1 MIRFIKR
8 IVYCFVG
15 LLTFLL
21 LMYLVA
27 FCVGEPELNK
37 DRYIKLYD
45 DQNEIFYQSI
55 NNYSGQYVS
64 LENVNP
70 YFLKAIVSIEDKRFY
85 QHHGFDYVG
94 ISRAIKTNVIKR
106 KNSQGASTITQ
117 QYARLLYLTNEKTW
131 SRKVKEAF
139 FTLQL
144 ETHLSKDKILEGYVN
159 NVYFG
164 HGIYGIEN
172 AAQYFYKKKA
182 SELTLNEASMLA
194 GVVNGPQY
202 YSPLLHERKAKQR
215 QALVLNAMYE
225 NHVITKSVL
234 EATKKQTLNL
244 AKEHSLNE
252 NMSTYYYKDT
262 VLQELENLGYYN
274 NQYLNKGLDILEQ
287 ERVWVNY
294 EVESKATKLIK
305 EKDIQT
311 DLQCA
316 FTVVNPKT
324 SQLQALLGGKDYSKS
339 QYNRALHANR
349 QIGSTM
355 KPLLYY
361 LALENGFNP
370 TTSFLCEPTT
380 FKLENKTTYSPS
392 NFHKKYAY
400 KDITLA
406 QAIAV
411 SDNIFAVKTHLFLG
425 TENLYNFLRNYHI
438 KAKNNAS
445 LALGTVNTNIYNLSN
460 IYCNIASTGKY
471 QPIYTIEKIT
481 DHQGKLI
488 YQHKNKRTQTLNKE
502 SCLILSQLL
511 TGTFNK
517 QFSTY
522 LSATMSNY
530 QTKYT
535 VACKTGS
542 TDYDNLIVAYNPNIL
557 ITGWVGYDD
566 NRKIEQSE
574 EKVITKDVTISFLN
588 KHIKKESWYYPTSKL
603 NAISINPLSGEFDE
617 NGIVYWFR
625 KGTP

>member
-64 LENVNP
+64 LENVSP

-202 YSPLLHERKAKQR
+202 YSPLLHEKKAKQR

-262 VLQELENLGYYN
+262 VLQELEDLGYYN
-274 NQYLNKGLDILEQ
+274 NQYLNKGLNIYTSFHQKYQDTLNQ
-287 ERVWVNY
+287 
-294 EVESKATKLIK
+294 LIK

-380 FKLENKTTYSPS
+380 FKLENQTTYSPS
-392 NFHKKYAY
+392 NFHQKYAY

-445 LALGTVNTNIYNLSN
+445 LALGTVNTN
-460 IYCNIASTGKY
+460 
-471 QPIYTIEKIT
+471 
-481 DHQGKLI
+481 
-488 YQHKNKRTQTLNKE
+488 KE

-522 LSATMSNY
+522 LNATMSNY

-566 NRKIEQSE
+566 NRKMEQSE
-574 EKVITKDVTISFLN
+574 EKVITKDVAISFLN
-588 KHIKKESWYYPTSKL
+588 KHIKKEAWYYPTSKL

>member
-8 IVYCFVG
+8 IVYCLAG
-15 LLTFLL
+15 LSTFLL

-64 LENVNP
+64 LENVSP

-202 YSPLLHERKAKQR
+202 YSPLLHENKAKQR
-215 QALVLNAMYE
+215 QVLVLNAMYE
-225 NHVITKSVL
+225 NNVITKSVL
-234 EATKKQTLNL
+234 EATKNQTLNL

-262 VLQELENLGYYN
+262 VLQELEDLGYYN
-274 NQYLNKGLDILEQ
+274 NQYLNKGLNIYTSFHQ
-287 ERVWVNY
+287 EYQDTLNQ
-294 EVESKATKLIK
+294 LIK

-380 FKLENKTTYSPS
+380 FKLENQTTYSPS
-392 NFHKKYAY
+392 NFHQKYAY

-411 SDNIFAVKTHLFLG
+411 SDNIYAVKTHLFLG

-481 DHQGKLI
+481 DYQGNLI
-488 YQHKNKRTQTLNKE
+488 YQHKNKRTQNLNKE

-522 LSATMSNY
+522 LSATMANY
-530 QTKYT
+530 QTNYT

-566 NRKIEQSE
+566 NRKMEQSE
-574 EKVITKDVTISFLN
+574 EKTITKDVAISFLN
-588 KHIKKESWYYPTSKL
+588 KHIKKEAWYYPTSKL

>member
-1 MIRFIKR
+1 
-8 IVYCFVG
+8 
-15 LLTFLL
+15 
-21 LMYLVA
+21 MYLVA

-55 NNYSGQYVS
+55 NNYSGQYVP
-64 LENVNP
+64 LENVSP

-144 ETHLSKDKILEGYVN
+144 ETHLSKDKILEGYIN

-202 YSPLLHERKAKQR
+202 YSPLLHEKKAKQR

-262 VLQELENLGYYN
+262 VLQELEDLGYYN
-274 NQYLNKGLDILEQ
+274 NQYLNKGLNIYTSFHQ
-287 ERVWVNY
+287 EYQDTLNQ
-294 EVESKATKLIK
+294 LIK

-311 DLQCA
+311 DL
-316 FTVVNPKT
+316 
-324 SQLQALLGGKDYSKS
+324 
-339 QYNRALHANR
+339 
-349 QIGSTM
+349 
-355 KPLLYY
+355 
-361 LALENGFNP
+361 
-370 TTSFLCEPTT
+370 
-380 FKLENKTTYSPS
+380 
-392 NFHKKYAY
+392 
-400 KDITLA
+400 
-406 QAIAV
+406 
-411 SDNIFAVKTHLFLG
+411 
-425 TENLYNFLRNYHI
+425 
-438 KAKNNAS
+438 
-445 LALGTVNTNIYNLSN
+445 
-460 IYCNIASTGKY
+460 
-471 QPIYTIEKIT
+471 
-481 DHQGKLI
+481 
-488 YQHKNKRTQTLNKE
+488 
-502 SCLILSQLL
+502 
-511 TGTFNK
+511 
-517 QFSTY
+517 
-522 LSATMSNY
+522 
-530 QTKYT
+530 
-535 VACKTGS
+535 
-542 TDYDNLIVAYNPNIL
+542 
-557 ITGWVGYDD
+557 
-566 NRKIEQSE
+566 
-574 EKVITKDVTISFLN
+574 
-588 KHIKKESWYYPTSKL
+588 
-603 NAISINPLSGEFDE
+603 
-617 NGIVYWFR
+617 
-625 KGTP
+625 

>member
-8 IVYCFVG
+8 IVYCLAG

-45 DQNEIFYQSI
+45 DQNKIFYQSI

-202 YSPLLHERKAKQR
+202 YSPLLHEKKAKQR
-215 QALVLNAMYE
+215 QVLVLNAMYE
-225 NHVITKSVL
+225 NNVITKSVL

-262 VLQELENLGYYN
+262 VLQELEDLGYYN
-274 NQYLNKGLDILEQ
+274 NQYLNKGLNIYTSFHQ
-287 ERVWVNY
+287 EYQDTLNQ
-294 EVESKATKLIK
+294 LIK

-380 FKLENKTTYSPS
+380 FKLENQTTYSPS
-392 NFHKKYAY
+392 NFHQKYAY

-411 SDNIFAVKTHLFLG
+411 SDNIYAVKTHLFLG

-481 DHQGKLI
+481 DHQGNLI
-488 YQHKNKRTQTLNKE
+488 YQHKNKRTQNLNKE

-522 LSATMSNY
+522 LSATMANY
-530 QTKYT
+530 QTNYT

-566 NRKIEQSE
+566 NRKMEQSE
-574 EKVITKDVTISFLN
+574 EKTITKDVAISFLN
-588 KHIKKESWYYPTSKL
+588 KQIKKEAWYYPTSKL

>member
-8 IVYCFVG
+8 IVYCLAS

-64 LENVNP
+64 LENVSP

-202 YSPLLHERKAKQR
+202 YSPLLHEKKAKQR
-215 QALVLNAMYE
+215 QSLVLNAMYE
-225 NHVITKSVL
+225 NNVITKSVL

-262 VLQELENLGYYN
+262 VLQELEDLGYYN
-274 NQYLNKGLDILEQ
+274 NQYLNKGLNIYTSFHQ
-287 ERVWVNY
+287 EYQDTLNQ
-294 EVESKATKLIK
+294 LIK

-380 FKLENKTTYSPS
+380 FKLENQTTYSPS
-392 NFHKKYAY
+392 NFHQKYAY

-411 SDNIFAVKTHLFLG
+411 SDNIYAVKTHLFLG

-481 DHQGKLI
+481 DHQGNLI
-488 YQHKNKRTQTLNKE
+488 YQHKNKRTQNLNKE

-522 LSATMSNY
+522 LSATMANY
-530 QTKYT
+530 QTNYT

-566 NRKIEQSE
+566 NRKMEQSE
-574 EKVITKDVTISFLN
+574 EKTITKDVAISFLN
-588 KHIKKESWYYPTSKL
+588 KHIKKEAWYYPTSKL

>member
-37 DRYIKLYD
+37 VRYIKLYD

-274 NQYLNKGLDILEQ
+274 NQYLNKGLNIYTSFHQKYQDTLNQ
-287 ERVWVNY
+287 
-294 EVESKATKLIK
+294 LIK

-380 FKLENKTTYSPS
+380 FKLENQTTYSPS

-566 NRKIEQSE
+566 NRKMEQSE

>member
-8 IVYCFVG
+8 IVYCFAS

-64 LENVNP
+64 LENVSP

-144 ETHLSKDKILEGYVN
+144 ETHLSKDKILEGYIN

-202 YSPLLHERKAKQR
+202 YSPLLHEKKAKQR

-262 VLQELENLGYYN
+262 VLQELEDLGYYN
-274 NQYLNKGLDILEQ
+274 NQYLNKGLNIYTSFDQ
-287 ERVWVNY
+287 EYQDTLNQ
-294 EVESKATKLIK
+294 LIK

-380 FKLENKTTYSPS
+380 FKLENQTTYSPS
-392 NFHKKYAY
+392 NFHQKYAY

-566 NRKIEQSE
+566 NRKMEQSE
-574 EKVITKDVTISFLN
+574 EKTITKDVAISFLN

>member
-8 IVYCFVG
+8 IVYCLAG

-64 LENVNP
+64 LENVSP

-202 YSPLLHERKAKQR
+202 YSPLLHEKKAKQR
-215 QALVLNAMYE
+215 QVLVLNAMYE
-225 NHVITKSVL
+225 NNVITKSVL

-262 VLQELENLGYYN
+262 VLQELEDLGYYN
-274 NQYLNKGLDILEQ
+274 NQYLNKGLNIYTSFHQ
-287 ERVWVNY
+287 EYQDTLNQ
-294 EVESKATKLIK
+294 LIK

-380 FKLENKTTYSPS
+380 FKLENQTTYSPS
-392 NFHKKYAY
+392 NFHQKYAY

-411 SDNIFAVKTHLFLG
+411 SDNIYAVKTHLFLG

-471 QPIYTIEKIT
+471 QPIYAIEKIT

-488 YQHKNKRTQTLNKE
+488 YQHKNKRTQNLNKE

-522 LSATMSNY
+522 LSATMANY
-530 QTKYT
+530 QTNYT

-566 NRKIEQSE
+566 NRKMEQSE
-574 EKVITKDVTISFLN
+574 EKTITKDVAISFLN
-588 KHIKKESWYYPTSKL
+588 KHIKKEAWYYPTSKL

>member
-8 IVYCFVG
+8 IVYCLAG
-15 LLTFLL
+15 LLFFLL

-64 LENVNP
+64 LENVSP

-202 YSPLLHERKAKQR
+202 YSPLLHEKKAKQR
-215 QALVLNAMYE
+215 QVLVLNAMYE
-225 NHVITKSVL
+225 NNVITKSVL

-262 VLQELENLGYYN
+262 VLQELEDLGYYN
-274 NQYLNKGLDILEQ
+274 NQYLNKGLNIYTSFHQ
-287 ERVWVNY
+287 EYQDTLNQ
-294 EVESKATKLIK
+294 LIK

-380 FKLENKTTYSPS
+380 FKLENQTTYSPS
-392 NFHKKYAY
+392 NFHQKYAY

-411 SDNIFAVKTHLFLG
+411 SDNIYAVKTHLFLG

-481 DHQGKLI
+481 DHQGNLI
-488 YQHKNKRTQTLNKE
+488 YQHKNKRTQNLNKE

-522 LSATMSNY
+522 LSATMANY
-530 QTKYT
+530 QTNYT

-566 NRKIEQSE
+566 NRKMEQSE
-574 EKVITKDVTISFLN
+574 EKTITKDVAISFLN
-588 KHIKKESWYYPTSKL
+588 KHIKKEAWYYPTSKL

>member
-8 IVYCFVG
+8 IVYCLAG

-64 LENVNP
+64 LENVSP

-202 YSPLLHERKAKQR
+202 YSPLLHEKKAKQR
-215 QALVLNAMYE
+215 QVLVLNAMYE
-225 NHVITKSVL
+225 NNVITKSVL

-262 VLQELENLGYYN
+262 VLQELEDLGYYN
-274 NQYLNKGLDILEQ
+274 NQYLNKGLNIYTSFHQ
-287 ERVWVNY
+287 EYQDTLNQ
-294 EVESKATKLIK
+294 LIK

-380 FKLENKTTYSPS
+380 FKLENQTTYSPS
-392 NFHKKYAY
+392 NFHRKYAY

-411 SDNIFAVKTHLFLG
+411 SDNIYAVKTHLFLG

-481 DHQGKLI
+481 DHQGNLI
-488 YQHKNKRTQTLNKE
+488 YQHKNKRTQNLNKE

-522 LSATMSNY
+522 LSATMANY
-530 QTKYT
+530 QTNYT

-566 NRKIEQSE
+566 NRKMEQSE
-574 EKVITKDVTISFLN
+574 EKTITKDVAISFLN
-588 KHIKKESWYYPTSKL
+588 KHIKKEAWYYPTSKL

>member
-274 NQYLNKGLDILEQ
+274 NQYLNKGLNIYTSFHQ
-287 ERVWVNY
+287 EY
-294 EVESKATKLIK
+294 
-305 EKDIQT
+305 
-311 DLQCA
+311 QCA

-380 FKLENKTTYSPS
+380 FKLENQTTYSPS

-566 NRKIEQSE
+566 NRKMEQSE

>member
-8 IVYCFVG
+8 IVYCLAG

-21 LMYLVA
+21 LMYLVT

-64 LENVNP
+64 LENVSP

-202 YSPLLHERKAKQR
+202 YSPLLHEKKAKQR
-215 QALVLNAMYE
+215 QVLVLNAMYE
-225 NHVITKSVL
+225 NNVITKSVL

-244 AKEHSLNE
+244 AKEHFLNE

-262 VLQELENLGYYN
+262 VLQELEDLGYYN
-274 NQYLNKGLDILEQ
+274 NQYLNKGLNIYTSFHQ
-287 ERVWVNY
+287 EYQDTLNQ
-294 EVESKATKLIK
+294 LIK

-380 FKLENKTTYSPS
+380 FKLENQTTYSPS
-392 NFHKKYAY
+392 NFHQKYAY

-411 SDNIFAVKTHLFLG
+411 SDNIYAVKTHLFLG

-488 YQHKNKRTQTLNKE
+488 YQHKNKRTQNLNKE

-522 LSATMSNY
+522 LSATMANY
-530 QTKYT
+530 QTNYT

-542 TDYDNLIVAYNPNIL
+542 TDYDNLIVAYNPNTL

-566 NRKIEQSE
+566 NRKMEQSE
-574 EKVITKDVTISFLN
+574 EKTITKDVAISFLN
-588 KHIKKESWYYPTSKL
+588 KHIKKEAWYYPTSKL

>member
-8 IVYCFVG
+8 IVYCLAG

-64 LENVNP
+64 LENVSP

-194 GVVNGPQY
+194 GIVNGPQY
-202 YSPLLHERKAKQR
+202 YSPLLHEKKAKQR

-262 VLQELENLGYYN
+262 VLQELEDLGYYN
-274 NQYLNKGLDILEQ
+274 NQYLNKGLNIYTSFHQ
-287 ERVWVNY
+287 EYQDTLNQ
-294 EVESKATKLIK
+294 LIK

-380 FKLENKTTYSPS
+380 FKLENQTTYSPS
-392 NFHKKYAY
+392 NFHQKYAY

-445 LALGTVNTNIYNLSN
+445 LALGTVNTSIYNLSN

-530 QTKYT
+530 QTKHT

-566 NRKIEQSE
+566 NRKMEQSE

-588 KHIKKESWYYPTSKL
+588 KHIKKETWYYPTSKL